1 MRLLTRTSFALFGL
15 MIACLGIATFV
26 ERACGSD
33 FVARHIYH
41 AWWFAA
47 LWGAMFC
54 SAMAVI
60 VGRSLYRKKPVFMLH
75 ASFGV
80 ILAGALFTFLTAEK
94 GLLHLR
100 EGVWA
105 GEFRSEEGGVRSMPF
120 EIALEHFDT
129 EYYKGTQA
137 PADYVSHVA
146 VRDGGQT
153 EQHLISMNNIL
164 RYRGYRFYQASFDE
178 DGRGSTLSV
187 NRDPWGIPVTYAGYV
202 LLGISMLW
210 MLFSRQ
216 CGFRRLLADPRFKKM
231 GATAALLLLAA
242 GGMSARPATLPR
254 EQAEAFGR
262 LQMLYDGR
270 IAPVQTFA
278 RDFTLKLCGKPRYGD
293 FTAEQ
298 VLAGWIFYPE
308 QWQHEPMV
316 RVKSGDVRRLA
327 GCGEMAPFTAFFDG
341 NSGYKLAGYR
351 KPHAETEN
359 GKLRKAVAEADEK
372 VQLIA
377 MLQAG
382 EYFPILPVRG
392 SNGLQWYS
400 PADSIHNASRGDSL
414 FVKGIFPLMYQAL
427 LAGRDA
433 EVGTLI
439 GKIAAFQQ
447 KQGGTELLTPGKLK
461 AELWYNRMDFAT
473 MLYRINLC
481 FGLLAFFYFCWSL
494 ATGRRS
500 RWLQA
505 LFLVQLI
512 HSLAFVT
519 VALVLRGC
527 IAGHVPL
534 SNGYETMMF
543 IAWCVLLITV
553 VFRRRFFLITASGFI
568 LSGFALLV
576 SALGAMNP
584 QITPLMPVLASP
596 WLSIHVSLIM
606 VSYAL
611 LGFITLNGLA
621 ALVLWL
627 AAKPSAKEKVMAQA
641 ENLQLVSRLFLYP
654 AVFLLAAGIFVGA
667 VWANISWGRYWG
679 WDPKEVWALITMMV
693 YALPL
698 HGRSLRW
705 FGRPLFFHGYA
716 VMAFY
721 AVLMTYFGVNY
732 LLGGMHSYSGE
743 TSLPSVSWLAL
754 LPVALVMAAGIKS
767 KLCGR
772 CYEDANRTGL

>member
-1 MRLLTRTSFALFGL
+1 MRLLTFSAFFLFGL
-15 MIACLGIATFV
+15 MIACLGVATFV
-26 ERACGSD
+26 ERAHGSD
-33 FVARHIYH
+33 FVAQHIYH
-41 AWWFAA
+41 SWWFAA

-54 SAMAVI
+54 AAMAV
-60 VGRSLYRKKPVFMLH
+60 VAGRSLHRRKPVFLLH

-80 ILAGALFTFLTAEK
+80 ILAGALLTFLTAEK
-94 GLLHLR
+94 GIVHLR
-100 EGVWA
+100 EGVPA
-105 GEFRSEEGGVRSMPF
+105 MAFESEEGGTRSLPF
-120 EIALEHFDT
+120 KITLDSFEV
-129 EYYKGTQA
+129 EYYKGTRA
-137 PADYVSHVA
+137 PADYVSRVTVGEGERVQSHV
-146 VRDGGQT
+146 
-153 EQHLISMNNIL
+153 ISMNNIL
-164 RYRGYRFYQASFDE
+164 RWHGYRFYQSSFDA
-178 DGRGSTLSV
+178 DGHGSILSV

-202 LLGISMLW
+202 LLGVSMIWTL
-210 MLFSRQ
+210 LSRRG
-216 CGFRRLLADPRFKKM
+216 GFRRLLSDPRFKKI
-231 GATAALLLLAA
+231 GVAAALLFVAGTAQAA
-242 GGMSARPATLPR
+242 PATLAR

-262 LQMLYDGR
+262 LQMLYNGR

-293 FTAEQ
+293 FSAEQ

-316 RVKSGDVRRLA
+316 RIKSAEVRQLL
-327 GCGEMAPFTAFFDG
+327 GNGEMAPFTAFFDAQR
-341 NSGYKLAGYR
+341 NYKLAS
-351 KPHAETEN
+351 HAGPGA
-359 GKLRKAVAEADEK
+359 GKLQKAVAETDEK

-382 EYFPILPVRG
+382 EYLPLLPVRG
-392 SNGLQWYS
+392 GDGLRWYS
-400 PADSIHNASRGDSL
+400 PADPIQGAARDDSL
-414 FVKGIFPLMYQAL
+414 FVRGIFPLMYQAL
-427 LAGRDA
+427 VSGQDS
-433 EVGTLI
+433 EVGELI

-447 KQGGTELLTPGKLK
+447 RQGGVELLSPAKLK

-473 MLYRINLC
+473 MLYRLNLT
-481 FGLLAFFYFCWSL
+481 FGLLAFFYFCWSM
-494 ATGRRS
+494 ATGRRN

-505 LFLVQLI
+505 LFLIQLI

-519 VALVLRGC
+519 VALVLRGY

-534 SNGYETMMF
+534 SNGYETMML

-576 SALGAMNP
+576 SALGTMNP
-584 QITPLMPVLASP
+584 QITSLMPVLASP

-611 LGFITLNGLA
+611 FGFVTLNGLA
-621 ALVLWL
+621 ALGLWL
-627 AAKPSAKEKVMAQA
+627 FARPAAKEKAGVQV

-667 VWANISWGRYWG
+667 VWANVSWGRYWG

-698 HGRSLRW
+698 HAGSLRW
-705 FGRPLFFHGYA
+705 FRGPLFFHSYNA
-716 VMAFY
+716 VAVY

-732 LLGGMHSYSGE
+732 LLGGMHSYGGGV
-743 TSLPSVSWLAL
+743 SVPAAAWLAL
-754 LPVALVMAAGIKS
+754 LPLLLVVATGMKS
-767 KLCGR
+767 VLLR
-772 CYEDANRTGL
+772 LSAN

>member
-1 MRLLTRTSFALFGL
+1 MRLPTRLAFLLFALMAL
-15 MIACLGIATFV
+15 CLGAATFV
-26 ERACGSD
+26 ERARGSD
-33 FVARHIYH
+33 FVAQHIYH
-41 AWWFAA
+41 SWWFAA

-60 VGRSLYRKKPVFMLH
+60 IGRSLHRQRPLFLLH

-80 ILAGALFTFLTAEK
+80 ILAGALLTFLTAGK
-94 GLLHLR
+94 GIVHLR
-100 EGVWA
+100 QGVPA
-105 GEFRSEEGGVRSMPF
+105 REFRTEEGGSMRLPF
-120 EIALEHFDT
+120 DIALEGF
-129 EYYKGTQA
+129 EISYYKGTEA
-137 PADYVSHVA
+137 PADYVSRVT
-146 VRDGGQT
+146 VRDGGRT
-153 EQHLISMNNIL
+153 GSHIISMNNIL

-178 DGRGSTLSV
+178 DGRGSVLSV
-187 NRDPWGIPVTYAGYV
+187 NRDPWGIPITYAGYV

-210 MLFSRQ
+210 TLCSPRG
-216 CGFRRLLADPRFKKM
+216 GFRRLLRDPRFRKM
-231 GATAALLLLAA
+231 GMAAALLFAA
-242 GGMSARPATLPR
+242 GAAQAAPATLTR

-278 RDFTLKLCGKPRYGD
+278 RDFTLKLCGKPHYGG
-293 FTAEQ
+293 FSAEQ

-316 RVKSGDVRRLA
+316 RIKNGEVRHIL
-327 GCGEMAPFTAFFDG
+327 GSGEMAPFTAFFDREL
-341 NSGYKLAGYR
+341 NYKLASYIDLAHGGV
-351 KPHAETEN
+351 KN
-359 GKLRKAVAEADEK
+359 DKLRKAAAEADEK
-372 VQLIA
+372 AQLVA

-382 EYFPILPVRG
+382 EYLPLLPVRDAD
-392 SNGLQWYS
+392 GLRWYS
-400 PADSIHNASRGDSL
+400 PADSVRGAARGDSL
-414 FVKGIFPLMYQAL
+414 FVKGIFPLIYQAL
-427 LAGRDA
+427 LAGQNS
-433 EVGTLI
+433 EVETLI
-439 GKIAAFQQ
+439 DKIASFQRR
-447 KQGGTELLTPGKLK
+447 QGGRDLLSPARLK

-473 MLYRINLC
+473 MLYRLNLC
-481 FGLLAFFYFCWSL
+481 FGLLAFFYFCWSM

-500 RWLQA
+500 RWLQV
-505 LFLVQLI
+505 LFLIQLI

-611 LGFITLNGLA
+611 FGFITLNALA
-621 ALVLWL
+621 ALALWL
-627 AAKPSAKEKVMAQA
+627 AARPAAREKATAQA
-641 ENLQLVSRLFLYP
+641 ENLQLVSRVFLYP

-667 VWANISWGRYWG
+667 VWANVSWGRYWG
-679 WDPKEVWALITMMV
+679 WDPKEVWALVTMMA

-698 HGRSLRW
+698 HPGSLKW
-705 FGRPLFFHGYA
+705 FRGPLFFHGYA
-716 VMAFY
+716 IVAFY

-732 LLGGMHSYSGE
+732 LLGGMHSYAGE
-743 TSLPSVSWLAL
+743 TSIPAAAGLAL
-754 LPVALVMAAGIKS
+754 LPLALVVAAGVKS
-767 KLCGR
+767 GWCWFGKASALSGP
-772 CYEDANRTGL
+772 G